1 MPDSKDAIRSYLAA
15 VSAPSEESAQA
26 AAPGLADEVVVA
38 GTLGPATGKAAV
50 LAALA
55 KLPQPGLLAGAE
67 WSEPELDT
75 EVAMVEGKLPPGM
88 PFAAM
93 SFRFRLDAAGKITR
107 VEQRSVAGPPPPF
120 TELALTDDIKSAVN
134 GALANGT
141 PMLLS
146 YVDSQGSPHLSFRGS
161 TQVYSDDQLAVWV
174 RDPEGGVLGAVAT
187 NPRVAMLYRDPKTRR
202 SYQFA
207 GRAHVAEDP
216 AVVDRVYA
224 CTPELERN
232 MDAQRR
238 GRALII
244 DLDRVEGMGGG
255 VRVRMERR

>member
-15 VSAPSEESAQA
+15 VSAPSPEAAQA
-26 AAPGLADEVVVA
+26 AASGLADDVVVA
-38 GTLGPATGKAAV
+38 GTLGAASGKAAV
-50 LAALA
+50 LDALA
-55 KLPQPGLLAGAE
+55 GLPQPALLARAE
-67 WSEPELDT
+67 WSEPQLDT
-75 EVAMVEGKLPPGM
+75 EVATVEGKLPPGT

-93 SFRFRLDAAGKITR
+93 SFRFRLNASGKIAR
-107 VEQRSVAGPPPPF
+107 VEQRAIPGPPPPT
-120 TELALTDDIKSAVN
+120 TELALNDDIRSAVN

-141 PMLLS
+141 PLLLS
-146 YVDSQGSPHLSFRGS
+146 YVDSEGSPHLSFRGS
-161 TQVYSDDQLAVWV
+161 TQVFSDTQLAVWV
-174 RDPEGGVLGAVAT
+174 RDPEGGVLKAVAT

-207 GRAHVAEDP
+207 GRAHVEEDP
-216 AVVDRVYA
+216 SVVDRVYA
-224 CTPELERN
+224 SAPEVERN

-255 VRVRMERR
+255 GRVRMQRR